1 MELRRVRQPII
12 TGILSALI
20 LSGCTTP
27 ITKEGD
33 APAGKAYVT
42 PWIPAAYTKPAD
54 PASSA
59 PVGAEWWRAFDQPE
73 LNRYVERALT
83 YNYDLKAAVY
93 RVAQTG
99 AQAEV
104 VRAAQYPTLDAVAG
118 YQSQA
123 PVNGIGTAATQA
135 DWVAQPVYQAGLRA
149 GYEVDLWGKKGF
161 NTDTALQKAASSAFA
176 RDALVI
182 TLTANVATAYFAA
195 VSLTERI
202 AVARRNLEGIREVQ
216 RGIAERVRRGDG
228 TAIDLGQQ
236 TILVK
241 NTEANVAQLV
251 NLREQQLTLL
261 AQLVGGVPGKVSI
274 EVTSISAIRP
284 IPVQPGLPSDLLCR
298 RPDIRAAESDLLGA
312 QADLYAARANFL
324 PAFPLTAQG
333 GIGSYYLSTI
343 TSPQS
348 LFFNITAQLVQS
360 IFDGGRRKAEEQ
372 AANARNFELL
382 EAYAKAVQTA
392 MRDVEDALTGV
403 RQTNERYVSLG
414 EARVTAQKL
423 ESDTQK
429 LLEWGAIDFLQLLT
443 IQQTVLNSE
452 DAYIT
457 AENDRLK
464 ASIDLVKAL
473 GGGVIPEGASC
484 DAVAANG

>member
-1 MELRRVRQPII
+1 M
-12 TGILSALI
+12 
-20 LSGCTTP
+20 
-27 ITKEGD
+27 
-33 APAGKAYVT
+33 
-42 PWIPAAYTKPAD
+42 
-54 PASSA
+54 
-59 PVGAEWWRAFDQPE
+59 
-73 LNRYVERALT
+73 
-83 YNYDLKAAVY
+83 
-93 RVAQTG
+93 
-99 AQAEV
+99 
-104 VRAAQYPTLDAVAG
+104 
-118 YQSQA
+118 
-123 PVNGIGTAATQA
+123 
-135 DWVAQPVYQAGLRA
+135 
-149 GYEVDLWGKKGF
+149 
-161 NTDTALQKAASSAFA
+161 
-176 RDALVI
+176 
-182 TLTANVATAYFAA
+182 ATAYFAA

-382 EAYAKAVQTA
+382 ETYAKAVQTA

>member
-1 MELRRVRQPII
+1 MSP
-12 TGILSALI
+12 LI
-20 LSGCTTP
+20 LAACTTP
-27 ITKEGD
+27 ITKQGD
-33 APAGKAYVT
+33 APAARAYVT
-42 PWIPAAYTKPAD
+42 PWIPADYTK
-54 PASSA
+54 A
-59 PVGAEWWRAFDQPE
+59 PDAAAPNAVAAEWWRAFNSEE
-73 LNRYVERALT
+73 LNRFVGQALT
-83 YNYDLKAAVY
+83 YNYDLKAAIY

-104 VRAAQYPTLDAVAG
+104 VRAAQYPTLDAIAG
-118 YQSQA
+118 YQNQA
-123 PVNGIGTAATQA
+123 PYNGIGTAPTSA

-161 NTDTALQKAASSAFA
+161 NTDTALQKAVSSAYA
-176 RDALVI
+176 RDTLAI
-182 TLTANVATAYFAA
+182 TLTASVVTAYFTA

-202 AVARRNLEGIREVQ
+202 TVAKRNLAGIREVQ
-216 RGIAERVRRGDG
+216 HGISERVRRGDG

-236 TILVK
+236 TILVR
-241 NTEANVAQLV
+241 NTEANVASLV
-251 NLREQQLTLL
+251 NLREQQMTLL
-261 AQLVGGVPGKVSI
+261 AQLVGGVPGKLSI
-274 EVTSISAIRP
+274 EASSMTVFSP
-284 IPVQPGLPSDLLCR
+284 LLVQPGLPSELLCR
-298 RPDIRAAESDLLGA
+298 RPDIRAAEADLLGA
-312 QADLYAARANFL
+312 QADLYAARANYL

-348 LFFNITAQLVQS
+348 LFFTITAQLVQS

-372 AANARNFELL
+372 AANARNYELL
-382 EAYAKAVQTA
+382 ETYAKTVQTA
-392 MRDVEDALTGV
+392 MRDVEDALTSIK
-403 RQTNERYVSLG
+403 QTNERYASLG

-452 DAYIT
+452 DSYIT

-464 ASIDLVKAL
+464 ASVDLVKAL
-473 GGGVIPEGASC
+473 GGGVIPGDSAC
-484 DAVAANG
+484 QPAAANG

>member
-1 MELRRVRQPII
+1 MSP
-12 TGILSALI
+12 LI
-20 LSGCTTP
+20 LVACTKP
-27 ITKEGD
+27 ITKEAD
-33 APAGKAYVT
+33 APGGRDYVGS
-42 PWIPAAYTKPAD
+42 WV
-54 PASSA
+54 PASYARSA
-59 PVGAEWWRAFDQPE
+59 VGNTARGVDAEWWRAFNNDE
-73 LNRYVERALT
+73 LNLLVAQSLS

-99 AQAEV
+99 AQAEA
-104 VRAAQYPTLDAVAG
+104 VRAAQYPTLDAIAG

-123 PVNGIGTAATQA
+123 PVNGIGTAATPEA
-135 DWVAQPVYQAGLRA
+135 WNAQPVYQLGLRA

-161 NTDTALQKAASSAFA
+161 NTDAALQKAVSSAYA
-176 RDALVI
+176 RDALAL
-182 TLTANVATAYFAA
+182 TLTANVVAAYFTT

-202 AVARRNLEGIREVQ
+202 AVARRNLDGIRQVQ

-228 TAIDLGQQ
+228 TAIDLAQQ
-236 TILVK
+236 TILVR
-241 NTEANVAQLV
+241 NTEANVASLV

-261 AQLVGGVPGKVSI
+261 AQLVGGVPGKL
-274 EVTSISAIRP
+274 AIRAASMSEFSP
-284 IPVQPGLPSDLLCR
+284 IPARPGLPSELLCR
-298 RPDIRAAESDLLGA
+298 RPDIRAAEADLLGA

-382 EAYAKAVQTA
+382 EIYAKAVQTA
-392 MRDVEDALTGV
+392 MRDVEDALTAI

-452 DAYIT
+452 DSYIT
-457 AENDRLK
+457 AQNDRLK

-473 GGGVIPEGASC
+473 GGGVIPDGAAC
-484 DAVAANG
+484 DPAKSNGQG